1 MIPTVSHSFNEQ
13 KMWGKIWVVET
24 GKTIV
29 NLESREFAN
38 KMSIFALIF
47 RNSELP
53 KADLLYKSPHMVKFF
68 LCPIRNAQYCSEN

>member
-1 MIPTVSHSFNEQ
+1 MC
-13 KMWGKIWVVET
+13 GKIWVVET

-53 KADLLYKSPHMVKFF
+53 KADLLYKSPHIIWLNFSYVPYGTHNIALKINN
-68 LCPIRNAQYCSEN
+68 PKK